1 MISSSSSSSSS
12 ARFFRFPPPPPR
24 GVPSGAVAE
33 RDFAAK
39 PRCVSKSASPMV
51 FVSVSLSWRSCATR
65 PSSSPGP
72 AVSTLCVLPRRVAST
87 TNADHAVFPSR
98 QSEVRPGQLYQLE
111 SLQCVAPCSCPC
123 SQAAIRT
130 TRSSAICLDLVALSI
145 SRDQAR
151 NRVVSSRQ
159 GTYKAVAWRLRLP
172 SVSAICPM
180 ALSTL
185 RAWVCACPL

>member
-87 TNADHAVFPSR
+87 TNADHAVFPMRRSAADPTMSR
-98 QSEVRPGQLYQLE
+98 D
-111 SLQCVAPCSCPC
+111 SLARVIATFS
-123 SQAAIRT
+123 R
-130 TRSSAICLDLVALSI
+130 RSSAKKPS
-145 SRDQAR
+145 
-151 NRVVSSRQ
+151 RVVRTHEKTTTSASWPWYPSTVPHR
-159 GTYKAVAWRLRLP
+159 TFLEKK
-172 SVSAICPM
+172 SVSLVWANRE
-180 ALSTL
+180 AGF
-185 RAWVCACPL
+185 W